1 MRSIISLRGSTAA
14 FLAALCLLFQVP
26 AYSDSD
32 TDADTAKDA
41 ARIDT
46 LLQRNGFKAD
56 RKNDVVWAID
66 EQGKELGNY
75 KVVVTTGGGLLVV
88 FVILAHKADMNMN
101 EELAYK
107 MLKMNH
113 EFDRVKVGID
123 DDGDAFVRADT
134 SVRVLDEVEMK
145 DQIEQVSAAADEAY
159 GDIKDYL
166 KQ

>member
-1 MRSIISLRGSTAA
+1 MRCIISLRGLTAA
-14 FLAALCLLFQVP
+14 FLAVAGLLFQVP
-26 AYSDSD
+26 AFSD

-46 LLQRNGFKAD
+46 LLQRNGFKTD

-66 EQGKELGNY
+66 EQGKEFANY
-75 KVVVTTGGGLLVV
+75 KVVVTTGSGLLVV
-88 FVILAHKADMNMN
+88 FVILAHKDDMNMN

-113 EFDRVKVGID
+113 EFDRVKIGVD

-145 DQIEQVSAAADEAY
+145 EQIDQVAAAADEAY
-159 GDIKDYL
+159 GDIKGYL